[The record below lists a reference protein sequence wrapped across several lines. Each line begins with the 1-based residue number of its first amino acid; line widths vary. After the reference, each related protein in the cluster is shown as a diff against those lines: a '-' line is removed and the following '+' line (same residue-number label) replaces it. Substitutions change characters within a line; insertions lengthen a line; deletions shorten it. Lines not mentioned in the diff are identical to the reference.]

1 MKNLIKIAALAAL
14 LGAPAFGEE
23 TASIEVA
30 IPTSLEN
37 TAALEE
43 ARMAILDAATEL
55 CEAVDYSGVSA
66 FYKPTLDRRCIA
78 DAYANALAQEPTG
91 RLIAYVED
99 RADPYLLLAQK

>member
-30 IPTSLEN
+30 IPTTLED
-37 TAALEE
+37 TAALEN

-66 FYKPTLDRRCIA
+66 FYKPTLDRKCIA
-78 DAYANALAQEPTG
+78 GQCQCEPGTKRVVFPG
-91 RLIAYVED
+91 QSPSSSLKER
-99 RADPYLLLAQK
+99 